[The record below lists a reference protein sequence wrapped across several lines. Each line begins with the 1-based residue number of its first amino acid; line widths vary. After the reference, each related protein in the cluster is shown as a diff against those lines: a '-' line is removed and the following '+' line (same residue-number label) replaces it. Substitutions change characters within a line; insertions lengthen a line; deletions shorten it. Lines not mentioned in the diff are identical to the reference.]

1 MSSEMRS
8 RAGTGD
14 ESARHD
20 PECADALERMFLFL
34 DNEMDE
40 ADCTRIRQH
49 LADCEPCLEKY
60 DLEGMVKSL
69 VNRACG
75 CDKPPENLRTK
86 VQSRI
91 RQVQVELTRTQ
102 GLES

>member
-8 RAGTGD
+8 RTGD
-14 ESARHD
+14 GSAHRD

-34 DNEMDE
+34 DHEMDE
-40 ADCTRIRQH
+40 ADCARIRQH

-75 CDKPPENLRTK
+75 CDKPPEDLRTK

-91 RQVQVELTRTQ
+91 RQVQVELGRAQ
-102 GLES
+102 RLEG